1 LLIAA
6 QRDAAQRDQDR
17 RLEAGRYCLTGS
29 QLNALERVPGRV
41 EEAVEQMQAII
52 DVLMTEAGQT
62 VASRRRASSM
72 LRCVDDAIARLPFA
86 ADLGRERI
94 IADRHHDFLFY
105 GSPVLMAHVL
115 ARVLEA
121 SLNEA
126 CTKTGADLV
135 LALGHS
141 AGRNYLRLTDSMAD
155 FRGIGSRLLSGV
167 FRRDRDMNFEKR
179 PDLALANFVLE
190 RMGGMVVRSLLL
202 GHAQETMFWFPQV
215 ATELDPRDRSD

>member
-1 LLIAA
+1 
-6 QRDAAQRDQDR
+6 
-17 RLEAGRYCLTGS
+17 LTGR
-29 QLNALERVPGRV
+29 QLNALERVPARI
-41 EEAVEQMQAII
+41 EEAVEQMEAMI
-52 DVLMTEAGQT
+52 DILMAEAGGGS
-62 VASRRRASSM
+62 ASCGRVSSM
-72 LRCVDDAIARLPFA
+72 LRCLDEAVARLPVA
-86 ADLGRERI
+86 ADLDRARI
-94 IADRHHDFLFY
+94 IVHRQHDFLFR
-105 GSPVLMAHVL
+105 GSPSLMVHVL

-141 AGRNYLRLTDSMAD
+141 AGRNYLRLTDSLAD
-155 FRGIGSRLLSGV
+155 FRGIASRLLSGV
-167 FRRDRDMNFEKR
+167 LLSDRNTNLENR

-190 RMGGMVVRSLLL
+190 RMGGMVVRTLLL